1 MATVKICRSVITLI
15 AALSVISCDQ
25 SIPAQTT
32 APQAE
37 KPIAVTSMV
46 ATASSWAPTVD
57 SFGRVESTE
66 EVKIGIEFS
75 GLVKV
80 IKFQEGDTI
89 KAGQLLI
96 KLDDQKQQ
104 LRYEQADANVN
115 RARAELNRAQST
127 HQRYRSLLAS
137 NVLSKEQFNT
147 AESAFNAGKAALQQA
162 QAARALALRELNET
176 TIISPVDGIVKA
188 REIEIE
194 QTVLP
199 GQTLAIVQATNTMR
213 IVSYVTEKEVNSL
226 QIGSQSPI
234 TSPGVPGHV
243 YQGRIE
249 TIGSSADLRTGN
261 FTVKLTVNNQNGLL
275 RDGMSARV
283 SLRGIEQPNTLLIP
297 RNAIVDRDRKQV
309 LYRMKDN
316 RAEEIEPVIGIG
328 DGDHIAILAGIQ
340 AGDQIIMSP
349 LDLIANGRLVERLVT
364 TTDTDSHDEQL
375 AR

>member
-309 LYRMKDN
+309 LYRIKDN

-364 TTDTDSHDEQL
+364 TTDTDSHDEQ
-375 AR
+375 